1 MLYAIIPAISI
12 GPINFFTFYMAYLM
26 SFEFLIAMIF
36 IFYYRKLKGL
46 MQRYRDEEYENI
58 KNGLQK

>member
-1 MLYAIIPAISI
+1 MLYAIIPAISLGKI
-12 GPINFFTFYMAYLM
+12 KFFTFYMAYLM